1 MLKDVLQKEG
11 KLYISETQICLEY
24 CWWTCTLVWP
34 LWNTVW
40 SFFKKL
46 KIELAFCCWWCS
58 VTKLCSAVCDSMASS
73 TPSFPVLHYLLEFA
87 QTHIHWVSDA
97 IPPSHPLSP
106 PSPPTLSL
114 LSIKFFSN
122 ELALCIRWP
131 KNWNIIFSISSSNKF
146 QCWFPLRLTGLI
158 SLLPKGFSRVFT
170 STTIQKHQFF
180 SAQPPLWPSSHIQ
193 IWLLEKP
200 ELWLKRPLLAK
211 ECLCF
216 LICCLGWVIAF
227 LSRSKGL

>member
-11 KLYISETQICLEY
+11 KLYISENQICLEY

-131 KNWNIIFSISSSNKF
+131 NDWSFSISPSDEHS
-146 QCWFPLRLTGLI
+146 GLI
-158 SLLPKGFSRVFT
+158 SFRMDCLALLAVQGTLKSLPGFS
-170 STTIQKHQFF
+170 
-180 SAQPPLWPSSHIQ
+180 L
-193 IWLLEKP
+193 
-200 ELWLKRPLLAK
+200 
-211 ECLCF
+211 
-216 LICCLGWVIAF
+216 
-227 LSRSKGL
+227 